1 MEDPSADP
9 AFVARVRACWQDGF
23 DGAAGDLDRP
33 GTTVIEDE
41 TRDADAWVALW
52 PAGRRVVT
60 EVGSQVADRLRT
72 LLADRPT
79 DHLLSADEV
88 AGGWP
93 DRPLERQRQHLY
105 GLDVR
110 RLLPVEPGDG
120 RRVVLLGEE
129 DRPMF
134 DAFLAACP
142 DDDREEGD
150 VDIGGEHEV
159 TVGVA
164 EGARLLGV
172 ASMYAWRGF
181 SDIGVLTDPA
191 ARRQGAGRAAVA
203 ALCRHLADH
212 DRVVV
217 YRHQPENLGSRGIA
231 RSLGLVPIGTAE
243 ALRPLAVPG

>member
-1 MEDPSADP
+1 MEDPTADP

-23 DGAAGDLDRP
+23 GGVAGDLDRP
-33 GTTVIEDE
+33 GTTLIEVDG
-41 TRDADAWVALW
+41 RDPDAWVVLW

-60 EVGSQVADRLRT
+60 EVGSRGADRLRT
-72 LLADRPT
+72 LLAGRPT
-79 DHLLSADEV
+79 DHLLTADEV

-110 RLLPVEPGDG
+110 RLAPVEPRHGL
-120 RRVVLLGEE
+120 RVVLLDEA

-159 TVGVA
+159 TVGIA
-164 EGARLLGV
+164 EGTRLLAV

-181 SDIGVLTDPA
+181 SDLGVLTDPV
-191 ARRQGAGRAAVA
+191 ARRQGAGRAVVA

-217 YRHQPENLGSRGIA
+217 YRHRSENLGSRGIA
-231 RSLGLVPIGTAE
+231 RSLGLVPIGTAD
-243 ALRPLAVPG
+243 ALRPLDVAG